1 MLKNMCIFVILL
13 LLAVFLWIC
22 CVFYVD
28 NEAGGFCLGLV
39 ATGVTAWVCFLG
51 EELIEKK

>member
-28 NEAGGFCLGLV
+28 NEAGGFCLGL
-39 ATGVTAWVCFLG
+39 AAAGVTAWVCFLG